1 MALISDG
8 SVVLLKYKLNNV
20 CDADH
25 RPANGAQRTMINLI
39 YHNISWLSIRK
50 YLYIVLSRSLKK
62 ANMHYL
68 RIKCILQAHHENNAY
83 CVRIER
89 VLSAVLN
96 RCVLKRVKKKSHHK
110 VSHKGPLR
118 DPPSRQPSD
127 RKRIAYL
134 VNAAAELIGLEF
146 FPQYLTPAG

>member
-1 MALISDG
+1 MQIIDLQTVHKELNTSYISQYI
-8 SVVLLKYKLNNV
+8 VV
-20 CDADH
+20 
-25 RPANGAQRTMINLI
+25 ANIEMLI
-39 YHNISWLSIRK
+39 YCFSK
-50 YLYIVLSRSLKK
+50 SLKI
-62 ANMHYL
+62 ANTHYL
-68 RIKCILQAHHENNAY
+68 RNKCALQAHHENNAY

-96 RCVLKRVKKKSHHK
+96 RCVLKRVQKKSNHK
-110 VSHKGPLR
+110 VSHKGSLR

-146 FPQYLTPAG
+146 FPQYLTPRCSRWMRCS